1 MKKKKLLIGGGI
13 VGALVAV
20 LLLGGLATGAFSQA
34 STLLSDPAITADE
47 AKAAALEA
55 YPGTNAV
62 EVELEREN
70 GTLVYEVELDN
81 GLEVAVDANDGAILG
96 TEQEDAD
103 GPDGAQ
109 EELNQA
115 NDADEAAGDPDDVQ
129 NDVQDEFES
138 QADDALETPQVE
150 DAPGQ

>member
-1 MKKKKLLIGGGI
+1 MKKNKWLIGGGI

-20 LLLGGLATGAFSQA
+20 LLLGGLATGAFAQA

-81 GLEVAVDANDGAILG
+81 GLEVAVDANDGTILG

-129 NDVQDEFES
+129 DEYES
-138 QADDALETPQVE
+138 QADDALETPQIE